1 MRPSLAQI
9 LSFVG
14 GYVDTLGFL
23 ALQGLFTAHVTG
35 NFVTFGAAMVHGA
48 TGAWA
53 KLLVLPVFCI
63 AVLLTRLAS
72 RRLDETGRPALRV
85 LLAAQCTFLF
95 LGAVLAV
102 ALGPFADA
110 DRPAALLT
118 GMVLVAAMAVQNAAH
133 RAHLPE
139 APPSTLMT
147 GTTTQIMIDL
157 ADLLRGVPAEHAARS
172 RIARMSAAVAAFALG
187 CGLAALLYYLVGL
200 AALALA
206 PALIL
211 VAATDP
217 ASAKAT

>member
-23 ALQGLFTAHVTG
+23 SLQGLFTAHVTG